1 MHVPRDKP
9 VVWASCMVRVVVARA
24 ALAAHTTVLT
34 GMGDDMSEEAAHTTE
49 LPREVA
55 EIFRLDGRNTV
66 VTGAASGLGKAIALG
81 FAHFGADVACLDID
95 LEGARKTADAIA
107 GLGRQS
113 LAIPVDVR
121 DWGSV
126 RSCAGEVLRWAGR
139 VDVAVNLPGVN
150 RRKPVLELEPE
161 EFSEVLDVNLLGL
174 FHCAKAFG
182 NLMVGNG
189 GGKIINMASIF
200 GLVAMERQGAYAS
213 SKGAVVQLTRVLA
226 LEFAPHNIQVNA
238 LAPAY
243 FTTPLVRQIMED
255 RDWYQDVLRRV
266 PQGRFGDVWEIVGPA
281 VFLASRASSFV
292 TGTALLVDGGW
303 TAA

>member
-1 MHVPRDKP
+1 MRERTPP
-9 VVWASCMVRVVVARA
+9 A
-24 ALAAHTTVLT
+24 A
-34 GMGDDMSEEAAHTTE
+34 G
-49 LPREVA
+49 LPEDVA
-55 EIFRLDGRNTV
+55 EIFRLDGRYAV

-81 FAHFGADVACLDID
+81 FAHFGADVACLDIN
-95 LEGARKTADAIA
+95 LEGARQTAGMISE
-107 GLGRQS
+107 LGRES
-113 LAIPVDVR
+113 SAIWVDVR
-121 DWGSV
+121 EWESV
-126 RSCAGEVLRWAGR
+126 RSSAEEVRSWAER
-139 VDVAVNLPGVN
+139 VDVAVNVPGIN

-161 EFSEVLDVNLLGL
+161 EFSEVLDVNLLGV

-182 NLMVGNG
+182 TLMVPNG
-189 GGKIINMASIF
+189 RGKIINMASIF

-243 FTTPLVRQIMED
+243 FTTPLVRQIIED
-255 RDWYQDVLRRV
+255 RDWYEDVLRRV
-266 PQGRFGDVWEIVGPA
+266 PQGRFGEAWEIIGPA

-292 TGTALLVDGGW
+292 TGTTLLVDGGW

>member
-1 MHVPRDKP
+1 MAERYP
-9 VVWASCMVRVVVARA
+9 
-24 ALAAHTTVLT
+24 LAD
-34 GMGDDMSEEAAHTTE
+34 G
-49 LPREVA
+49 LPEDLA
-55 EIFRLDGRNTV
+55 EIFSLDGRYAI

-81 FAHFGADVACLDID
+81 FAHFGANVACLDIN
-95 LEGARKTADAIA
+95 LKGARQTAAAIA
-107 GLGRQS
+107 DLGRES
-113 LAIPVDVR
+113 SAIPVDVR
-121 DWGSV
+121 DWESV
-126 RSCAGEVLRWAGR
+126 RSSAEEVRSWAQR
-139 VDVAVNLPGVN
+139 VDVAVNVPGIN

-182 NLMVGNG
+182 DLMVPNG
-189 GGKIINMASIF
+189 SGKIINMASIF
-200 GLVAMERQGAYAS
+200 GLVAMERQGAYAA

-243 FTTPLVRQIMED
+243 FATPLVRQIMED
-255 RDWYQDVLRRV
+255 RNWYEDVLRRV
-266 PQGRFGDVWEIVGPA
+266 PQGRLGQTWEIVGPT

-292 TGTALLVDGGW
+292 TGTVLLVDGGW

>member
-1 MHVPRDKP
+1 
-9 VVWASCMVRVVVARA
+9 MVLVVVARA
-24 ALAAHTTVLT
+24 ALAAHITVLT
-34 GMGDDMSEEAAHTTE
+34 GMGDDMSEEAAHTTG
-49 LPREVA
+49 LPRDVA
-55 EIFRLDGRNTV
+55 EIFRLDGSNTV

-95 LEGARKTADAIA
+95 LEGARKTAEAIA
-107 GLGRQS
+107 GLGRRS
-113 LAIPVDVR
+113 SAIPVDVR

-126 RSCAGEVLRWAGR
+126 RSSAEEVLRWAGR
-139 VDVAVNLPGVN
+139 VDVAVNVPGVN

-182 NLMVGNG
+182 NLMVDNG

-255 RDWYQDVLRRV
+255 RDWYQDVLRRI
-266 PQGRFGDVWEIVGPA
+266 PQGRFGDVWEVVGPA

>member
-1 MHVPRDKP
+1 
-9 VVWASCMVRVVVARA
+9 VWASCMVLVVVARA
-24 ALAAHTTVLT
+24 ALAAHITVLT
-34 GMGDDMSEEAAHTTE
+34 GMGDDMSEEAAHTTG
-49 LPREVA
+49 LPRDVA
-55 EIFRLDGRNTV
+55 EIFRLDGSNTV

-95 LEGARKTADAIA
+95 LEGARKTAEAIA
-107 GLGRQS
+107 GLGRRS
-113 LAIPVDVR
+113 SAIPVDVR

-126 RSCAGEVLRWAGR
+126 RSSAEEVLRWAER
-139 VDVAVNLPGVN
+139 VDVAVNVPGVN

-182 NLMVGNG
+182 NLMVDNG

-255 RDWYQDVLRRV
+255 RDWYQDVLRRI
-266 PQGRFGDVWEIVGPA
+266 PQGRFGDVWEVVGPA

>member
-1 MHVPRDKP
+1 
-9 VVWASCMVRVVVARA
+9 MVRVVVARA
-24 ALAAHTTVLT
+24 ALAAHITVLT
-34 GMGDDMSEEAAHTTE
+34 GMGDDMSEEAAHTTG
-49 LPREVA
+49 LPRDVA

-81 FAHFGADVACLDID
+81 FAYFGADVACLDID
-95 LEGARKTADAIA
+95 LEGARETADAIA
-107 GLGRQS
+107 GLGLQS
-113 LAIPVDVR
+113 CAVPVDVR
-121 DWGSV
+121 DWESV
-126 RSCAGEVLRWAGR
+126 RSSAEEVLRWAGR
-139 VDVAVNLPGVN
+139 VDVAVNVPGIN
-150 RRKPVLELEPE
+150 RRKPVLALEPE

-182 NLMVGNG
+182 NLMVDSG

-226 LEFAPHNIQVNA
+226 LEFAPHDIQVNA

-243 FTTPLVRQIMED
+243 FATPLVRQIMED
-255 RDWYQDVLRRV
+255 RDWYQDVLRRI

-292 TGTALLVDGGW
+292 TGTVLLVDGGW

>member
-1 MHVPRDKP
+1 
-9 VVWASCMVRVVVARA
+9 MVRVVVARA
-24 ALAAHTTVLT
+24 ALAAHITVLT
-34 GMGDDMSEEAAHTTE
+34 GLGDYMPEEANHTTG
-49 LPREVA
+49 LPRDVA

-95 LEGARKTADAIA
+95 LEGARKTAEAIA
-107 GLGRQS
+107 DLGRRS

-126 RSCAGEVLRWAGR
+126 RSSAEEVRSWAGR
-139 VDVAVNLPGVN
+139 VDVAVNAPGIN

-182 NLMVGNG
+182 NLMVDNG
-189 GGKIINMASIF
+189 GGKIINLASIF

-226 LEFAPHNIQVNA
+226 LELAPHNIQVNA

-243 FTTPLVRQIMED
+243 FATPLVRQIMED

-266 PQGRFGDVWEIVGPA
+266 PRGRFGDVWEIVGPA

-292 TGTALLVDGGW
+292 TGTVLLVDGGW

>member
-1 MHVPRDKP
+1 
-9 VVWASCMVRVVVARA
+9 MVLVVVARA
-24 ALAAHTTVLT
+24 ALAAHITVLT
-34 GMGDDMSEEAAHTTE
+34 GMGDDMSEESAHTTG
-49 LPREVA
+49 LPRDVA
-55 EIFRLDGRNTV
+55 EIFRLDGSNTV

-95 LEGARKTADAIA
+95 LEGARKTAEAIA
-107 GLGRQS
+107 GLGRRS
-113 LAIPVDVR
+113 SAIPVDVR

-126 RSCAGEVLRWAGR
+126 RSSAEEVLRWAGR
-139 VDVAVNLPGVN
+139 VDVAVNVPGVN

-182 NLMVGNG
+182 NLMVDNG

-255 RDWYQDVLRRV
+255 RDWYQDVLRRI
-266 PQGRFGDVWEIVGPA
+266 PQGRFGDVWEVVGPA

>member
-1 MHVPRDKP
+1 MTEE
-9 VVWASCMVRVVVARA
+9 SSRA
-24 ALAAHTTVLT
+24 A
-34 GMGDDMSEEAAHTTE
+34 G
-49 LPREVA
+49 LPGNIEG
-55 EIFRLDGRNTV
+55 IFRLDGQHAV

-81 FAHFGADVACLDID
+81 FAHFGANVACLDID
-95 LEGARKTADAIA
+95 IEGARETADKIS
-107 GLGRQS
+107 GLGRASQ
-113 LAIPVDVR
+113 AVQVDVR
-121 DWGSV
+121 DWESV
-126 RSCAGEVLRWAGR
+126 RSSAGEVGSWAER
-139 VDVAVNLPGVN
+139 VDVAVNVPGIN

-161 EFSEVLDVNLLGL
+161 EFSEVLDVNLRGL

-182 NLMVGNG
+182 ALMVPNG
-189 GGKIINMASIF
+189 RGKIINMASIF

-226 LEFAPHNIQVNA
+226 LEFAPHDIQVNA

-255 RDWYQDVLRRV
+255 REWYEDVVGRI
-266 PQGRFGDVWEIVGPA
+266 PQGRFGEVWEIVGPA

-292 TGTALLVDGGW
+292 TGTTLLLDGGW

>member
-1 MHVPRDKP
+1 
-9 VVWASCMVRVVVARA
+9 MVLVVVARA
-24 ALAAHTTVLT
+24 ALAAHITVLT
-34 GMGDDMSEEAAHTTE
+34 GMGDDMPEEAAHTTE
-49 LPREVA
+49 LPRDVA
-55 EIFRLDGRNTV
+55 EIFRLDGSNTV

-95 LEGARKTADAIA
+95 LEGARKTAEAIA
-107 GLGRQS
+107 GLGRRS
-113 LAIPVDVR
+113 SAIPVDVR

-126 RSCAGEVLRWAGR
+126 RSSAEEVLRWAER
-139 VDVAVNLPGVN
+139 VDVAVNVPGVN

-174 FHCAKAFG
+174 FHCAKAYG
-182 NLMVGNG
+182 DLMVSNG

-200 GLVAMERQGAYAS
+200 GLVGMERQGAYAS

-226 LEFAPHNIQVNA
+226 LEFASHNVQVNA

-243 FTTPLVRQIMED
+243 FATPLVRQIMED
-255 RDWYQDVLRRV
+255 RDWYEDVLQRI
-266 PQGRFGDVWEIVGPA
+266 PQGRFGEVWEIVGPA

-292 TGTALLVDGGW
+292 TGTVLLVDGGW

>member
-1 MHVPRDKP
+1 
-9 VVWASCMVRVVVARA
+9 MVRVVVARA
-24 ALAAHTTVLT
+24 ALAANITVLT
-34 GMGDDMSEEAAHTTE
+34 GTIGDYMSEEAAHTTG
-49 LPREVA
+49 LPRDVA

-95 LEGARKTADAIA
+95 LEGVRETADAIA
-107 GLGRQS
+107 GLGRRS
-113 LAIPVDVR
+113 SAIPVDVR
-121 DWGSV
+121 DWEGVLS
-126 RSCAGEVLRWAGR
+126 SAEEVLRWAGR
-139 VDVAVNLPGVN
+139 VDVAVNVPGIN

-182 NLMVGNG
+182 NLMVDNG

-243 FTTPLVRQIMED
+243 FATPLVRQIMED
-255 RDWYQDVLRRV
+255 HNWYQDVLRRI